1 GLSGYAGTSDTMIV
15 SGTADTPYSSESSL
29 NVDTASSLGG
39 VSQVLL
45 RFDSIIGEATDQIP
59 PGAGVSSATL
69 RLNSLDTGNGGHFH
83 AMLQSWSDTST
94 WNSLTNGVTAD
105 GVEAMSIADASVGTN
120 GIGYVDLN
128 VTGTVQSWVS
138 GAMVNNGWAV
148 LPNGTDGWHIASA
161 EYGTAAYRPE
171 LIVTFVPTG
180 DVPPV
185 ANAGVD
191 QTVVDNDR
199 DGTEL
204 VTLNGSAS
212 SPAASIVS
220 YLWTIGTVE
229 IANTAVAQD
238 VPFLAPGVYHVTLTV
253 RDGTG
258 LSDTDEVV
266 ITVEVPSLFSEGF
279 ESGGFT
285 AGGWVTSGQAT
296 VETTSAHS
304 GTYGALLKKAA
315 SVATTINT
323 GGATGATF
331 TYWARTAG
339 LKAGSE
345 YLYVE
350 WSQDGSTWH
359 QLDTLTGD
367 TGWAQFSHDISP
379 APSSFRIRFRTNGSS
394 GSDMAMIDDIVI
406 TGAAAGG
413 NTAPSASDDSATM
426 NEDAPV
432 VISVLAND
440 IDIDGD
446 TLSITSVTQ
455 GSKGVAAINGTT
467 VTYTPNANANGEDS
481 FTYTVGDGRGGTD
494 TATVTVTIN
503 PVDDLPVARDDT
515 ATTAMDTPVTIN
527 VLANDSD
534 VDSALDVVSVSPAA
548 HGTPILNA
556 NDTITYTPA
565 ASYSGSDSFSYTLA
579 GGVTATVTVTVQ
591 GAVPTMHVGGLDG
604 TATVRGNSSQWAVT
618 VTVTVVDQAGAPVS
632 GATVTGAWSG

>member
-1 GLSGYAGTSDTMIV
+1 MGHQRTGH
-15 SGTADTPYSSESSL
+15 
-29 NVDTASSLGG
+29 GG
-39 VSQVLL
+39 DHVCSQRDL
-45 RFDSIIGEATDQIP
+45 R
-59 PGAGVSSATL
+59 
-69 RLNSLDTGNGGHFH
+69 R
-83 AMLQSWSDTST
+83 
-94 WNSLTNGVTAD
+94 
-105 GVEAMSIADASVGTN
+105 
-120 GIGYVDLN
+120 
-128 VTGTVQSWVS
+128 
-138 GAMVNNGWAV
+138 
-148 LPNGTDGWHIASA
+148 
-161 EYGTAAYRPE
+161 
-171 LIVTFVPTG
+171 
-180 DVPPV
+180 
-185 ANAGVD
+185 
-191 QTVVDNDR
+191 
-199 DGTEL
+199 
-204 VTLNGSAS
+204 
-212 SPAASIVS
+212 
-220 YLWTIGTVE
+220 
-229 IANTAVAQD
+229 
-238 VPFLAPGVYHVTLTV
+238 
-253 RDGTG
+253 
-258 LSDTDEVV
+258 
-266 ITVEVPSLFSEGF
+266 
-279 ESGGFT
+279 
-285 AGGWVTSGQAT
+285 
-296 VETTSAHS
+296 
-304 GTYGALLKKAA
+304 LLKKAA

-359 QLDTLTGD
+359 QLNTLTGA

-379 APSSFRIRFRTNGSS
+379 APSSFRIRFRTNGSA

-406 TGAAAGG
+406 TGAAAGS
-413 NTAPSASDDSATM
+413 NTAPSASDDSATT
-426 NEDAPV
+426 NEDSPV

-467 VTYTPNANANGEDS
+467 VTYTPNANANGGDS
-481 FTYTVGDGRGGTD
+481 FTYTAGDGRGGTD

-503 PVDDLPVARDDT
+503 PVDDLPVAGNDI
-515 ATTAMDTPVTIN
+515 ATTAQDTPVTIN

-556 NDTITYTPA
+556 NETITYTPA

-591 GAVPTMHVGGLDG
+591 GAAPTMHVGGLDG

-632 GATVTGAWSG
+632 GATVTGAWSGAVAGISIGMTGSDGKVTLVSSNSKTSTSMTFTVTNITHSSFSYDPASSVKVVIVNKP